1 MRLIRVSSTGEGTFG
16 VLEVGGY
23 PFCVT
28 LENPW
33 MNNAPFVSCIP
44 AGVYNCRRVDSPRF
58 GDTFEVADVEGRSH
72 VVFHEG
78 NTMKDTHGCILL
90 GKHYGML
97 EAEHGILASKIT
109 RESFMSTMDGLN
121 EVILTITDAPL

>member
-1 MRLIRVSSTGEGTFG
+1 MRLVRVSSTSEGTFG
-16 VLEVGGY
+16 VLELGGY

-33 MNNAPFVSCIP
+33 LNNEPFVSCIP
-44 AGVYNCRRVDSPRF
+44 KGQYNLRRVESPKF

-78 NTMKDTHGCILL
+78 NTQIDTHGCILL
-90 GKHYGML
+90 GKNFGML
-97 EAEHGILASKIT
+97 HGAYAIMSSVPT
-109 RESFMSTMDGLN
+109 REQFMTQMRGLN
-121 EVILTITDAPL
+121 ELIINITDAPD